1 MTDFAPGDRVH
12 VVSLGSG
19 VVREARNAG
28 RYLVEIKG
36 ATIVVA
42 GSQLTA
48 AESERRAPRAATK
61 GSRGAVPE
69 ISPPRRSDV
78 ERSSGGSASLDLHG
92 KTVEETIDALDLFLN
107 DACLDG
113 RPEVRVIHGRGG
125 GRLKAAVHKRLGQH
139 RSVRAFRLDPA
150 NPGVT
155 IVSL

>member
-12 VVSLGSG
+12 IVSLGTG
-19 VVREARNAG
+19 VVREARNGG

-36 ATIVVA
+36 ATMVVA
-42 GSQLTA
+42 SSQLKA
-48 AESERRAPRAATK
+48 AEPERKSHRKKPDVSAPKESDPGRA
-61 GSRGAVPE
+61 
-69 ISPPRRSDV
+69 
-78 ERSSGGSASLDLHG
+78 SSGSASLDLHG
-92 KTVEETIDALDLFLN
+92 KTVEETIDALDVFLN
-107 DACLDG
+107 DAFLDG

-139 RSVRAFRLDPA
+139 ASVRAFRLDPA